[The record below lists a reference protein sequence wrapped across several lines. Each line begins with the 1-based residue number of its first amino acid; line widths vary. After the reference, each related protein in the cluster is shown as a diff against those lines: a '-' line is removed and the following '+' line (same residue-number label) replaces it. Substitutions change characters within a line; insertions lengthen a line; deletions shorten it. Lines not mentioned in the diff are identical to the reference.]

1 MMKKFSKWITSPT
14 ATIALFAVAAGLL
27 LFSTIGGAYAAL
39 TYFSETYNGQVELQ
53 DIGVT
58 LMEKGEHDDAA
69 KAVAYRDYTKDTQDD
84 WKETE
89 GETHTGILLSGMLAE
104 DEVFVPGKAYKEEIS
119 CANTGTIDQY
129 VRITLRKYWT
139 DPQGNKVF
147 TKQKDTDYTTPE
159 LTPDL
164 IKFTFPNADSWILDT
179 QNSSETEERQIYYYN
194 KLLTAGSDTTNT
206 PLTGTLTVDPSV
218 TLRVTKT
225 ISDDGKTIT
234 TSYDYDGWQFCVEA
248 TVDAVQDHNAVDAI
262 KSAWGRDVSISG
274 GTLQLN

>member
-39 TYFSETYNGQVELQ
+39 KYFSETYVGQIELQ

-89 GETHTGILLSGMLAE
+89 GETHTGVLLSGMLAE
-104 DEVFVPGKAYKEEIS
+104 DEVFVPGKTYKEEIS

-129 VRITLRKYWT
+129 VRIILTKYWT
-139 DPQGNKVF
+139 DPEGNKVF
-147 TKQKDTDYTTPE
+147 TKEKDTDYTTPE

-164 IKFTFPNADSWILDT
+164 IKFTFPNNGTWLLDT
-179 QNSSETEERQIYYYN
+179 QNSSETEERQIYYYS
-194 KLLTAGSDTTNT
+194 KLLPAGSDTTGT
-206 PLTGTLTVDPSV
+206 PLTDTLTVDPSV
-218 TLRVTKT
+218 TLRTTKT

-234 TSYDYDGWQFCVEA
+234 TSYDYDGWQFCIEA
-248 TVDAVQDHNAVDAI
+248 TVDAVQDHNAEDAI
-262 KSAWGRDVSISG
+262 KSAWGRDVTISD
-274 GTLQLN
+274 GTLQLD

>member
-89 GETHTGILLSGMLAE
+89 GETHTGVLLSGMLAE

-119 CANTGTIDQY
+119 CANTGSIDQY
-129 VRITLRKYWT
+129 VRITLCKYWT
-139 DPQGNKVF
+139 DPEGNKVF
-147 TKQKDTDYTTPE
+147 TKKDENDLTTPE

-164 IKFTFPNADSWILDT
+164 IKFTFPNASSWILDT

-194 KLLTAGSDTTNT
+194 KLLAAGSDTTNT

-274 GTLQLN
+274 GALQLN

>member
-89 GETHTGILLSGMLAE
+89 GETHTGVLLSGMLTE

>member
-89 GETHTGILLSGMLAE
+89 GETHTGVLLSGMLAE

-164 IKFTFPNADSWILDT
+164 IKFTFPNAGSWILDT
-179 QNSSETEERQIYYYN
+179 QNSSETEERQIYYYS
-194 KLLTAGSDTTNT
+194 KLLPAGSDTTGT
-206 PLTGTLTVDPSV
+206 PLTDTLTVDPSV
-218 TLRVTKT
+218 TLRMTKT

-234 TSYDYDGWQFCVEA
+234 TSYDYDGWQFCIEA
-248 TVDAVQDHNAVDAI
+248 AVDAVQDHNAEDAI
-262 KSAWGRDVSISG
+262 KSAWGRDVTISG

>member
-39 TYFSETYNGQVELQ
+39 TYFSETYVGQIELQ

-139 DPQGNKVF
+139 DPEGNKVF
-147 TKQKDTDYTTPE
+147 TKEKDTDYTTPV
-159 LTPDL
+159 
-164 IKFTFPNADSWILDT
+164 KFTFPNSGSWILDT
-179 QNSSETEERQIYYYN
+179 QNSSETEERQIYYYS
-194 KLLTAGSDTTNT
+194 KLLPAGSDTTGT
-206 PLTGTLTVDPSV
+206 PLTDTLTVDPSV
-218 TLRVTKT
+218 TLRTTKT

-234 TSYDYDGWQFCVEA
+234 TSYDYDGWQFCIEA
-248 TVDAVQDHNAVDAI
+248 TVDAVQDHNAEDAI
-262 KSAWGRDVSISG
+262 KSAWGRDVTISD
-274 GTLQLN
+274 GTLQLD

>member
-89 GETHTGILLSGMLAE
+89 GETHTGVLLSGMLAE

>member
-69 KAVAYRDYTKDTQDD
+69 KAVAYRDHTKDSQDD

-89 GETHTGILLSGMLAE
+89 GETHTGVLLSGMLAE

-164 IKFTFPNADSWILDT
+164 IKFTFPNAGSWILDT

-194 KLLTAGSDTTNT
+194 KLLTAGSDTTGT

>member
-1 MMKKFSKWITSPT
+1 MMRKFSKWITSPT

-89 GETHTGILLSGMLAE
+89 GETHTGVLLSGMLAE

-262 KSAWGRDVSISG
+262 KSAWGQDVSISG

>member
-89 GETHTGILLSGMLAE
+89 GETHTGVLLSGMLAE

-274 GTLQLN
+274 GALQLN

>member
-39 TYFSETYNGQVELQ
+39 KYFSETYVGQIELQ

-58 LMEKGEHDDAA
+58 LLEKGEHDDAP
-69 KAVAYRDYTKDTQDD
+69 KEVAYRDYTKDTQDD

-89 GETHTGILLSGMLAE
+89 GETHTGVLLSGMLAE

-129 VRITLRKYWT
+129 VRIILTKYWT
-139 DPQGNKVF
+139 DPEGNKVF
-147 TKQKDTDYTTPE
+147 TKEKDTDYTTPE

-164 IKFTFPNADSWILDT
+164 IKFTFPNNGTWLLDT
-179 QNSSETEERQIYYYN
+179 QNSSETEERQIYYYS
-194 KLLTAGSDTTNT
+194 KLLPAGSDTTGT
-206 PLTGTLTVDPSV
+206 PLTDTLTVDPSV
-218 TLRVTKT
+218 TLRTTKT

-234 TSYDYDGWQFCVEA
+234 TSYDYDGWQFCIEA
-248 TVDAVQDHNAVDAI
+248 TVDAVQDHNAEDAI
-262 KSAWGRDVSISG
+262 KSAWGRDVTISD
-274 GTLQLN
+274 GTLQLD

>member
-39 TYFSETYNGQVELQ
+39 TYFSETYVGQVELQ
-53 DIGVT
+53 GIGVT

-69 KAVAYRDYTKDTQDD
+69 KAVANRDYRSNSQDE
-84 WKETE
+84 WKETA
-89 GETHTGILLSGMLAE
+89 GESHTGVLLSGMLAE

-119 CANTGTIDQY
+119 CANTGSIDQY
-129 VRITLRKYWT
+129 VRITLCKYWT
-139 DPQGNKVF
+139 DPEGNKVF
-147 TKQKDTDYTTPE
+147 TKKDENDLTTPE

-164 IKFTFPNADSWILDT
+164 IKFTFPNASSWILDT

-194 KLLTAGSDTTNT
+194 KLLAAGSDTTNT